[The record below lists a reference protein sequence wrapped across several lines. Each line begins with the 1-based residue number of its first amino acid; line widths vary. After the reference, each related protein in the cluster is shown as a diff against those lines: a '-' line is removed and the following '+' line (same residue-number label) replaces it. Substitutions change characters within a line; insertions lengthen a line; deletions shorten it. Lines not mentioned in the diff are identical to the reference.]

1 MPGAH
6 AKLGPS
12 AADRWMTCTSSVA
25 LIDSLTEAGR
35 IKHDDSSIFAAEGTV
50 AHEVRELC
58 LSVGLDPHNFIGHVM
73 SADGYTFTVDENM
86 AAHLQPGIDWIRE
99 MTDSPDVEIRVDL
112 GTWLPGQFGTCDT
125 GWLVT
130 TSLRSTLYVS
140 DLKYGMGENVD
151 AVGNRQIRLYAL
163 GYWAHLG
170 FPDVDEVV
178 LHIDQPRK
186 GGQKFW
192 DISMADLLA
201 FADEVKAAYEAI
213 LTGNTTFAPGTKACR
228 WCPVKE
234 VGCPARDEWLL
245 NLIADDHSAFDGP
258 VPKFPSPITPA
269 RRWQILRHADD
280 IRKWLTSLYEDSLH
294 DALAGNPDPGSKV
307 VEGDMGDRFF
317 TDPEAAKNI
326 LVRALGRHA
335 FKPRQ
340 IIGITEIEKHL
351 KPGKKK
357 QGNPQAWEA
366 LNELVDRPSGK
377 PRLVPAEHPKPAL
390 EPVSDDDFDDQF

>member
-12 AADRWMTCTSSVA
+12 AADRWMTCGASVD
-25 LIDSLTEAGR
+25 LIDDLTARGR
-35 IKHDDSSIFAAEGTV
+35 IRPDSTSIYAAEGTL
-50 AHEVRELC
+50 AHEIREVC
-58 LSVGLDPHNFIGHVM
+58 LTMGLEPHDFVGKTM
-73 SADGYTFTVDENM
+73 TADGFTFTVDQAM
-86 AAHLQPGIDWIRE
+86 ADHLMPGLDWIRE
-99 MTDSPDVEIRVDL
+99 LTDSPDVEIRVDL
-112 GTWLPGQFGTCDT
+112 STWLPGQFGTCDT
-125 GWLVT
+125 GWIDGD
-130 TSLRSTLYVS
+130 TLYVS
-140 DLKYGMGENVD
+140 DLKFGMGENVD

-163 GYWAHLG
+163 GYWAYKG
-170 FPDVDEVV
+170 FPPVKQVV

-192 DISMADLLA
+192 DITMSDLLS

-213 LTGNTTFAPGTKACR
+213 STGNTKFAPGSKACR

-234 VGCPARDEWLL
+234 VGCPARDNWLL
-245 NLIADDHSAFDGP
+245 GLIGDEPADFDGIS
-258 VPKFPSPITPA
+258 PKFPSPITPE
-269 RRWQILRHADD
+269 RRWNILRHADD
-280 IRKWLTSLYEDSLH
+280 IKKWLNSLYEESLTE
-294 DALAGNPDPGSKV
+294 ALAGNPDPGSKV
-307 VEGDMGDRFF
+307 IEGDQGDRYF
-317 TDPEAAKNI
+317 TDKDAAKDI

-357 QGNPQAWEA
+357 PGNPDAWKA

-390 EPVSDDDFDDQF
+390 ETVSADDFDDLD